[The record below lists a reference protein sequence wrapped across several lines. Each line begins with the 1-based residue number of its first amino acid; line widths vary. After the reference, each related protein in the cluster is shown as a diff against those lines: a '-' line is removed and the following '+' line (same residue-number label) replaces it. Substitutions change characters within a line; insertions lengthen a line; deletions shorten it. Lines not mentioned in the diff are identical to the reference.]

1 MNLNFNKIFFLSI
14 SLLLSTICVIQAAE
28 INISPP
34 HNSLFESR
42 KYIIGLSGK
51 NAPTL
56 KIIPKGTFNKICDV
70 SPENFYTWF
79 GKSASSGYLRLY
91 KEYRKAAEYRDSINY
106 AKGIILV
113 QPNQNVTDGTIIMS
127 PDIHVILSEIE
138 QKGNCNK
145 LKFVPVSDSDRISPC
160 SYLNF
165 NIYYKTTDNNPITL
179 NQDVLAYQIRKK
191 FKYTPLTSY
200 MNERILLY
208 FDKKELTNVKG
219 IKKIILTPTDTS
231 AYSSQFIGS
240 RTKFSFNTPE
250 HPNISIVSS
259 SSTPQSFEFE
269 HLIQSVAKKQPA
281 SPELQ
286 LPTPEY
292 EQSAPQELQLP
303 YHGYELPSQ
312 QKIIHDITYPL
323 LNYLNN
329 QPCGGIDKVHKILL
343 HGHEN
348 SGKSAIAGI
357 IADSIR
363 EKFELIQVISPGNQF
378 HSQLQRT
385 WKNCRSVERTLII
398 LDELEILTGII
409 NPHQYNYESMN
420 LLNKIL
426 RTPIRNKIVVIAT
439 TNAYDLFTG
448 VNQSLRWTV
457 EKEIA
462 PANRKDLKV
471 ILKKQGITNPFSKE
485 SCEKFLLDKPVGKV
499 IEVISTGKAVT
510 NWEEHISFYLDN

>member
-1 MNLNFNKIFFLSI
+1 
-14 SLLLSTICVIQAAE
+14 
-28 INISPP
+28 
-34 HNSLFESR
+34 
-42 KYIIGLSGK
+42 LSGK
-51 NAPTL
+51 KEPTL
-56 KIIPKGTFNKICDV
+56 KIISKETFNKTCDV
-70 SPENFYTWF
+70 SSENFYTWF
-79 GKSASSGYLRLY
+79 GKAASSGYLRLY
-91 KEYRKAAEYRDSINY
+91 KEYLKATEYRDINY

-113 QPNQNVTDGTIIMS
+113 QPNQDVTTGTIIMS
-127 PDIHVILSEIE
+127 PDIHAILSEIE
-138 QKGNCNK
+138 QKDNCNK
-145 LKFVPVSDSDRISPC
+145 LKFIPVSDSDRISPC

-165 NIYYKTTDNNPITL
+165 NIYCKTTDNNPITL

-200 MNERILLY
+200 MNERIFLY

-219 IKKIILTPTDTS
+219 IRKIILIPTDIST
-231 AYSSQFIGS
+231 YSSQFIGS
-240 RTKFSFNTPE
+240 NTKFSFNTPE
-250 HPNISIVSS
+250 HPNIRIIRPP
-259 SSTPQSFEFE
+259 STPQSFEFE
-269 HLIQSVAKKQPA
+269 HLIQPVAKKQPA

-292 EQSAPQELQLP
+292 KQSGSPELQLP
-303 YHGYELPSQ
+303 YHGYQLPSQ

-323 LNYLNN
+323 INYLNN
-329 QPCGGIDKVHKILL
+329 QPCDGTDKVYTILL

-357 IADSIR
+357 ITDSIR
-363 EKFELIQVISPGNQF
+363 ENFELIQVISPGNQF
-378 HSQLQRT
+378 PSQLQRT
-385 WKNCRSVERTLII
+385 WKNCRSVDSSLII

-409 NPHQYNYESMN
+409 NPHQYDYESMN

-439 TNAYDLFTG
+439 TLFTG
-448 VNQSLRWTV
+448 VNQSLRWAV

-499 IEVISTGKAVT
+499 IEIVSTGKAVT
-510 NWEEHISFYLDN
+510 NWEKHISFYLDN